1 VSNNNKEI
9 AMVPMRIAPSL
20 FAAALLLSGCA
31 SMNDPMVKKS
41 DGILVNES
49 GMTLYT
55 FDKDVAG
62 SGKSA
67 CSGQCAAAWPAVP
80 ATAAS
85 YPAPYSV
92 ITREDGSKQLAWNGK
107 PLYLF
112 AQDSRPG
119 ERKGDNA
126 KNVWHVVAD

>member
-1 VSNNNKEI
+1 
-9 AMVPMRIAPSL
+9 MVPIRLTFSL
-20 FAAALLLSGCA
+20 FAAALVLSGCA
-31 SMNDPMVKKS
+31 STTNPMVKKS
-41 DGILVNES
+41 DGILVNDS

-55 FDKDVAG
+55 FDKDAAG

-67 CSGQCAAAWPAVP
+67 CAGPCAAAWPAVP

-92 ITREDGSKQLAWNGK
+92 ITREDGSKQLAWKGK
-107 PLYLF
+107 PLYLY
-112 AQDSRPG
+112 AQDARPG
-119 ERKGDNA
+119 ERKGDNF